1 MVLKAPGDPMSPF
14 LHLYFADGSTLYLGP
29 LAGFAGV
36 GGGGNLGQREQVRSK
51 SCQPSH
57 LAVASVVGPV
67 VYS

>member
-1 MVLKAPGDPMSPF
+1 MVLKARGDPMSPF

-29 LAGFAGV
+29 LVGFAGV
-36 GGGGNLGQREQVRSK
+36 GGILGHREQVRSE
-51 SCQPSH
+51 SCQSSH

>member
-1 MVLKAPGDPMSPF
+1 MVLKALGDPMSPF
-14 LHLYFADGSTLYLGP
+14 LHLYFADGNTLYLGP

-36 GGGGNLGQREQVRSK
+36 GGNLGHKEQVRSE